1 MIKKTI
7 KVIMILIMLLGI
19 TLSILNFI
27 SIENQA
33 KVKPATVTDEGTII
47 VMPDGRLACQGAP
60 LNC

>member
-1 MIKKTI
+1 
-7 KVIMILIMLLGI
+7 MILIMLLGI